1 MSLKLRL
8 GIGAALLGAVTL
20 LTAVILYVGMARVGD
35 RLDAALASDTR
46 LARYAVLSTQ
56 IATFLV
62 IATEAVQTGISPDAR
77 TDRIVSVTDRIED
90 TFELLQADVQDAVIQ
105 ARGLGIDEQSR
116 YGTQSLGLARMEA
129 QMQRVRMALLQDT
142 DDRERLRAHLDIF
155 SSGFD
160 PLLNQAVNT
169 ERRFRSEI
177 LAGIEQLRQR
187 LTQIALG
194 IAGLTVVMVAGFYL
208 LLIQPLFY
216 RLDGLRTAA
225 LQIGQEDFSIALP
238 TTRNDEIGQLYFE
251 TNRMAAALAARQAE
265 VQVEWSRL
273 NETIAQRTEEL
284 RNANATLEDVDENRR
299 RFFADVSHELRTP
312 LTVILM
318 EAQIGRIGCPDPEA
332 SFATIQARA
341 ERLNRRIDDL
351 LRVARSDSGQLA
363 LEKSQLD
370 LAQIAAEVTE
380 EIQGEIDNAGMT
392 LTTDQIPALLVNGDP
407 NWLRQV
413 LVSLIRNA
421 IRHARKGRVVHLSF
435 EHSNDMAELAV
446 TDNGPGIA
454 AEDQSRIFER
464 FAQAGPANAQ
474 GFGVG
479 LALARWVIEAQDG
492 TITPTSPLPR
502 DSALGDAPGTKI
514 TVRLPRVTG

>member
-1 MSLKLRL
+1 M
-8 GIGAALLGAVTL
+8 LGAVTL
-20 LTAVILYVGMARVGD
+20 LTALILYVGMARVGD

-46 LARYAVLSTQ
+46 MARYAVLSTQ
-56 IATFLV
+56 VATFLV
-62 IATEAVQTGISPDAR
+62 IATEAVQTGISPDIR
-77 TDRIVSVTDRIED
+77 TDRILSVTDRIED
-90 TFELLQADVQDAVIQ
+90 TFRLLQADVKDTVIL
-105 ARGLGIDEQSR
+105 AREMGIDEQSR

-129 QMQRVRMALLQDT
+129 QMQRVRLALLQDT
-142 DDRERLRAHLDIF
+142 NERERLRTFLDIF

-177 LAGIEQLRQR
+177 LAGIKLLRQR
-187 LTQIALG
+187 LAQIALG
-194 IAGLTVVMVAGFYL
+194 ISGLTVVMVAGFYL
-208 LLIQPLFY
+208 FLIHPLFH
-216 RLDGLRTAA
+216 RLDGLRAAA
-225 LQIGQEDFSIALP
+225 LQIGQEDFSIILP
-238 TTRNDEIGQLYFE
+238 TTSKDEIGQLYFE
-251 TNRMAAALAARQAE
+251 TNRMAAALAARQGE
-265 VQVEWSRL
+265 VQAEWSRL
-273 NETIAQRTEEL
+273 NETISQRTEEL
-284 RNANATLEDVDENRR
+284 RAANATLEDVDENRR

-318 EAQIGRIGCPDPEA
+318 EAQIGRMGSPDPKA

-370 LAQIAAEVTE
+370 LTQITAEVIE

-392 LTTDQIPALLVNGDP
+392 LTTDRVPALPVNGDP

-421 IRHARKGRVVHLSF
+421 IRHARKGHVVHLSF
-435 EHSNDMAELAV
+435 ELSDDMAELAV

-454 AEDQSRIFER
+454 TEDQARIFER

-474 GFGVG
+474 GFGLG
-479 LALARWVIEAQDG
+479 LALARWVIEAQNG
-492 TITPTSPLPR
+492 TITVTSPLPR
-502 DSALGDAPGTKI
+502 DAALGNAPGTKI
-514 TVRLPRVTG
+514 AIRLPQITG